1 MNEKNWT
8 ISKDAIAKAL
18 ADGTTADELAKAFS
32 EQLNAAMAE
41 RRDKATKVKDA
52 QTVVDFLLKYYPN
65 IFAGLDVATL
75 LKALDD
81 LDGVLGP
88 IAQAV
93 SDVVDKVEKKPA
105 DNKEK
110 PAYTYKTNA
119 KDATTL
125 SLDDLLDIFGK

>member
-18 ADGTTADELAKAFS
+18 ADGTTAEELAKAFS
-32 EQLNAAMAE
+32 DQLNAAMAD
-41 RRDKATKVKDA
+41 RRDKVAKVKEA
-52 QTVVDFLLKYYPN
+52 QVVVDFLLKYYPN
-65 IFAGLDVATL
+65 IFDGLDVATL

-81 LDGVLGP
+81 LNGVFGS

-93 SDVVDKVEKKPA
+93 ADVTDKLEKQC

-110 PAYTYKTNA
+110 PAYKTNA
-119 KDATTL
+119 KDVTTM
-125 SLDDLLDIFGK
+125 SLDDLLNIFGK

>member
-32 EQLNAAMAE
+32 EQLNAAMAD
-41 RRDKATKVKDA
+41 RRNKATKVKEA

-65 IFAGLDVATL
+65 IFVGLDVATL

-110 PAYTYKTNA
+110 PTYTYKTNA

>member
-18 ADGTTADELAKAFS
+18 ADGTTAEELAKAFS
-32 EQLNAAMAE
+32 DQLNAAMAE
-41 RRDKATKVKDA
+41 RRDKVAKVKEA
-52 QTVVDFLLKYYPN
+52 QVVVDFLLKYYPN
-65 IFAGLDVATL
+65 IFEGLDVATL

-81 LDGVLGP
+81 LNGVFGP

-93 SDVVDKVEKKPA
+93 GDMVNKVEKQC

-110 PAYTYKTNA
+110 SVYKTNA
-119 KDATTL
+119 KDATTM
-125 SLDDLLDIFGK
+125 SLDDLLNIFGK

>member
-52 QTVVDFLLKYYPN
+52 QVVVDFLLKYYPT
-65 IFAGLDVATL
+65 IFEGLNVATL

-81 LDGVLGP
+81 LDGVLAP
-88 IAQAV
+88 IAQAMA
-93 SDVVDKVEKKPA
+93 DAAEKVEKKFE
-105 DNKEK
+105 NKDK
-110 PAYTYKTNA
+110 PTYKTNA
-119 KDATTL
+119 KDVTTL

>member
-41 RRDKATKVKDA
+41 RRDKVTKVKEA
-52 QTVVDFLLKYYPN
+52 QVVVDFLLKYYPN
-65 IFAGLDVATL
+65 IFDGLDVATL

-81 LDGVLGP
+81 LDGVFGP
-88 IAQAV
+88 IAQAM
-93 SDVVDKVEKKPA
+93 SDVVNKVEKKC
-105 DNKEK
+105 DNKDK
-110 PAYTYKTNA
+110 SAYKTNA
-119 KDATTL
+119 KDATTM
-125 SLDDLLDIFGK
+125 SLDDLLNIFGK

>member
-1 MNEKNWT
+1 MNQKNWT

-41 RRDKATKVKDA
+41 RRDKATKVKEA
-52 QTVVDFLLKYYPN
+52 QVVVDFLLKYYPN
-65 IFAGLDVATL
+65 IFDGLNVATL

-88 IAQAV
+88 IAQAMA
-93 SDVVDKVEKKPA
+93 DVVDKVEKKP

-110 PAYTYKTNA
+110 PTYAYKTNA
-119 KDATTL
+119 KDATTM